1 MSRRNSAGR
10 GDFTPPRSWRRRSW
24 ILAGIGLAPMVYLVV
39 AGFGPDVGDS
49 PGWLMWVVWPV
60 CLLVVALG
68 ALAFLKR
75 QRANFDRSDPVLKE
89 IKAVEDGLQWTGPIA
104 GLSTLNWE
112 ATLEQATAVYPRLK
126 VQSISADQLRADL
139 QTTSG
144 WTTPG
149 TDITVRGVTTTSPV
163 TNDTAPDA
171 VHVFQISNTTR
182 FTRIDGLQA
191 ADDLARLVYLLRA
204 LTPQDAAGRSTAT
217 APGA

>member
-1 MSRRNSAGR
+1 
-10 GDFTPPRSWRRRSW
+10 
-24 ILAGIGLAPMVYLVV
+24 MVYLVV

-89 IKAVEDGLQWTGPIA
+89 IKAVEDGLQWTGPIT
-104 GLSTLNWE
+104 GLSARNWE

-126 VQSISADQLRADL
+126 IQSVSADQLRADL

-171 VHVFQISNTTR
+171 VQVFQISNTTQ

-204 LTPQDAAGRSTAT
+204 LTPQDAAVTPPAT
-217 APGA
+217 DPGA